1 MYIIDRGM
9 YINNRDMYIIDRG
22 MYINNRELYN
32 KTYIYDMIGI
42 DMKDKAWVMDRSRME
57 GKKIKVLGD
66 LRK

>member
-1 MYIIDRGM
+1 MYIID
-9 YINNRDMYIIDRG
+9 
-22 MYINNRELYN
+22 RELYN